1 MTEDELKKVA
11 RLMLE
16 ARIVESIPSKEKIT
30 EIVLAEI
37 RRQAYG
43 MYDREARTMSAT
55 LVQTEVR
62 AQLKCVVDQ
71 WVKDNVL
78 PALNKMRP
86 DYDWLTRLVQEETIS
101 IKTHIKQMVREE
113 TGRLISQAIGVQI
126 SGKVAKLLALFD
138 KVLIQDDN

>member
-1 MTEDELKKVA
+1 MVHAGVLAIRYGITSKAVTGLLELIRGGATVTEDELKKVA

-62 AQLKCVVDQ
+62 AQLK
-71 WVKDNVL
+71 VL
-78 PALNKMRP
+78 
-86 DYDWLTRLVQEETIS
+86 
-101 IKTHIKQMVREE
+101 
-113 TGRLISQAIGVQI
+113 
-126 SGKVAKLLALFD
+126 
-138 KVLIQDDN
+138 

>member
-1 MTEDELKKVA
+1 
-11 RLMLE
+11 
-16 ARIVESIPSKEKIT
+16 
-30 EIVLAEI
+30 
-37 RRQAYG
+37 
-43 MYDREARTMSAT
+43 MSAT